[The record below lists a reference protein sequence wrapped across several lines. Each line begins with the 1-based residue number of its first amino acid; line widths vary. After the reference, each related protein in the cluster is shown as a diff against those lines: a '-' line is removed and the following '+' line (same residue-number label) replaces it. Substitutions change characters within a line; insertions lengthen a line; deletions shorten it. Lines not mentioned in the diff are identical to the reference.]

1 MSATVSLLTRLLEPI
16 PDGVVVARVQKMK
29 INTHSKAF
37 WVALTIGLQCLASTT
52 FAKAPEPTCKAK
64 ALATWEAK
72 STKWA
77 GPCQKA
83 FAQGH
88 GALRLYSGGK
98 ITSIFYGEFRNGEP
112 LIGVEEMG
120 SNFKAGR
127 VERGQFVKSDDRQT
141 YIDAF
146 KAAERGALAAESQF
160 TAVGNQPSA
169 TFYREKASVLAA
181 QMD

>member
-1 MSATVSLLTRLLEPI
+1 
-16 PDGVVVARVQKMK
+16 MK
-29 INTHSKAF
+29 INAHSKAI
-37 WVALTIGLQCLASTT
+37 WVALAIGLQFIPAGMSY
-52 FAKAPEPTCKAK
+52 AKAAAPTCKAK

-83 FAQGH
+83 LAQGH
-88 GALRLYSGGK
+88 GALRSYSGGK
-98 ITSIFYGEFRNGEP
+98 IISIFYGEFRNGEP

-146 KAAERGALAAESQF
+146 KAAEKGALAAESQF
-160 TAVGNQPSA
+160 TAEGNKPSA
-169 TFYREKASVLAA
+169 KFYREKATVLAA

>member
-1 MSATVSLLTRLLEPI
+1 
-16 PDGVVVARVQKMK
+16 MK
-29 INTHSKAF
+29 NNTHSKAI
-37 WVALTIGLQCLASTT
+37 WVALAIGLQCLASMTY
-52 FAKAPEPTCKAK
+52 AEAAAPMCKAK
-64 ALATWEAK
+64 ALATWKAK

-83 FAQGH
+83 LAQGH

-98 ITSIFYGEFRNGEP
+98 ITSTFYGEFRNGEP
-112 LIGVEEMG
+112 SLGVEEMG

-146 KAAERGALAAESQF
+146 KAAEKGALAAESQF